1 MGSIAIDDARLK
13 GLLKQ
18 AMTEVL
24 EERAD
29 LFRALLAEVVEDLAL
44 ARAIKEE
51 EHTPVVGKNEVLR
64 ALE

>member
-1 MGSIAIDDARLK
+1 MGAVAIDDARLK

-18 AMTEVL
+18 AMMEVL

-29 LFRALLAEVVEDLAL
+29 LFRELLADVVEDLAL

-51 EHTPVVGKNEVLR
+51 EQTPGVGKDEVLR